1 MSKSEPRVFDFREI
15 AALDDTAE
23 SFRNWVAK
31 SSSYFSAFWSEA
43 TGYSAQLT
51 LASITTE
58 TYGALLETISKD
70 DVSSIAELG
79 EISSTQWYASPE
91 AWRVLVAELLAF
103 GEDDTVPT
111 GPLTDIEQ
119 SLVTL
124 CLESLASAFTD
135 AWMGQDVL
143 QITAGDLVRDPRKS
157 RLFRAKDLITK
168 ATVHVQLKTGAF
180 KINWLLPKQKTCDLL
195 ESAIDRREKAEPD
208 VLSPE
213 MVQKVPVELITTL
226 GKASIPM
233 AQLSS
238 LKAGQL
244 VMLDQRID
252 QPITAYVDERP
263 FYECWAGRLGGQQAL
278 QVVSCLHS

>member
-23 SFRNWVAK
+23 SFRSWVAK

-58 TYGALLETISKD
+58 TYGAMLEAISKD

-91 AWRVLVAELLAF
+91 EWRVLVAELLAF
-103 GEDDTVPT
+103 GEDDKVSE
-111 GPLTDIEQ
+111 GPLTAIEQ

-124 CLESLASAFTD
+124 CLQSLASAFTD
-135 AWMGQDVL
+135 AWMGREALPIV
-143 QITAGDLVRDPRKS
+143 AGDLVKDPRKS

-168 ATVHVQLKTGAF
+168 ATVNVQLKTGSF

-195 ESAIDRREKAEPD
+195 ESVVDRREKGEPD
-208 VLSPE
+208 VLSAE
-213 MVQKVPVELITTL
+213 MVQKVPVELITAL
-226 GKASIPM
+226 GKASLPM
-233 AQLSS
+233 AQLST
-238 LKAGQL
+238 LEAGQL
-244 VMLDQRID
+244 LMLDQRID
-252 QPITAYVDERP
+252 QPITAYVDQRP
-263 FYECWAGRLGGQQAL
+263 FYECWPGRLGGQQAL
-278 QVVSCLHS
+278 QVVSCQHS

>member
-23 SFRNWVAK
+23 SFRSWVAK

-51 LASITTE
+51 LAAITTE
-58 TYGALLETISKD
+58 TYGALLENISKD
-70 DVSSIAELG
+70 DVSSVAEIG
-79 EISSTQWYASPE
+79 DISSTQWYASPE
-91 AWRVLVAELLAF
+91 QWRVLVAELLAY
-103 GEDDTVPT
+103 GEEDTISE
-111 GPLTDIEQ
+111 GPLSAIEQ

-124 CLESLASAFTD
+124 CLESLASSFTD
-135 AWMGQDVL
+135 AWMGSEAL
-143 QITAGDLVRDPRKS
+143 PIAAGPLVKDPRKS
-157 RLFRAKDLITK
+157 RLFRAKDLVTK
-168 ATVHVQLKTGAF
+168 ATVNVQLKSGSF

-195 ESAIDRREKAEPD
+195 ESAIDRREKGEPD
-208 VLSPE
+208 VLSPQ
-213 MVQKVPVELITTL
+213 MVQKVPVEIITAL

-233 AQLSS
+233 AQLST
-238 LKAGQL
+238 LEAGQL

-252 QPITAYVDERP
+252 QPITAYVDQRP
-263 FYECWAGRLGGQQAL
+263 FYECWPGRLGGQQAL